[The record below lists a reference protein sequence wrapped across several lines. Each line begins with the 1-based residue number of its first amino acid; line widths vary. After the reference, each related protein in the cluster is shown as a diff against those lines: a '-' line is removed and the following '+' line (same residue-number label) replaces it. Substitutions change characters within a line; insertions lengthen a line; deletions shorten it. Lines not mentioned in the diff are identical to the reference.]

1 VTANRA
7 KAAAQALA
15 LAGVVAL
22 LALLVWK
29 VAFGGDGGV
38 ADELAAGRPV
48 RAPAFTLE
56 RLDQPGTL
64 SLSDLAGKPLV
75 VNFWASWC
83 IPCRDEAPRLQEV
96 YERYRGRGLVV
107 LGVDFQ
113 DFRGDAKRFIERFGL
128 TYPNVYDGKGSL
140 VGKWGLRGVPETFFV
155 DRRGNVVGEQIIGGV
170 HLERNAAAFEEGIR
184 LALADAP

>member
-1 VTANRA
+1 VTAARA
-7 KAAAQALA
+7 RVAAQALA
-15 LAGVVAL
+15 LAGVAAL

-29 VAFGGDGGV
+29 VAFGAGGGV
-38 ADELAAGRPV
+38 AEDLAAGRV
-48 RAPAFTLE
+48 ARAPAFTLE
-56 RLDQPGTL
+56 RLDREGTL

-83 IPCRDEAPRLQEV
+83 IPCRDEAPRLQET

-113 DFRGDAKRFIERFGL
+113 DFRGDAKRFIKRFGV

-155 DRRGNVVGEQIIGGV
+155 DRGGNVVGEQIIGGV
-170 HLERNAAAFEEGIR
+170 HLERNADAFEEGIR
-184 LALADAP
+184 LALGNAQ